1 MPRISRASGSPS
13 LSVFFFDLNEEGDG
27 ERANERERER
37 ERRRQMVL
45 TGSARERERERDS
58 RHQAT
63 GNFSDLLIEVFFSRF
78 TAVANTTGL
87 FSRLKADDYVFL

>member
-27 ERANERERER
+27 ERANERER